1 MIFDNK
7 VMVTVTDFCNDC
19 GGSCVK
25 YQLVIEDTTEERQK
39 LIDYYVSGN
48 DRIHGDVEV
57 FLDGSHDSVGIELA
71 SVDHEGPSYRTI
83 GIKTRTDII
92 QEMTNEFVSGVESVN
107 EMFGVE
113 E

>member
-1 MIFDNK
+1 MISDNK
-7 VMVTVTDFCNDC
+7 VMVTVIDFCNDC
-19 GGSCVK
+19 GGPYVE

-39 LIDYYVSGN
+39 LIDCYVSSN

-57 FLDGSHDSVGIELA
+57 FLNGSHSSVGIELA
-71 SVDHEGPSYRTI
+71 SVDREGPSYRTI

-92 QEMTNEFVSGVESVN
+92 QEMANEFMSDVEMVN